1 MEEIIIHTVGIT
13 RQAELKHF
21 EIPLPRNC
29 ECITGLWYKIRLIT
43 AARNVVTAIKG
54 RSTYTPEVMVG
65 ELSLISNQQEGVFYF
80 GNLILDKMNVGFL
93 DYTAGVLPAVIFP
106 AKTYNRTPYRKPLDV
121 KIMGETASVNGH
133 ILDNWGVLSGRN
145 VQYEVDIYLFVK
157 LNEKTESH
165 DSKPCS

>member
-1 MEEIIIHTVGIT
+1 VEEIIIHTVDIR

-43 AARNVVTAIKG
+43 TGGEVVTTLRG
-54 RSTYTPEVMVG
+54 RSTYNPEVMIG

-93 DYTAGVLPAVIFP
+93 DYTNGFFP
-106 AKTYNRTPYRKPLDV
+106 AATYNRTFYRKPLDV
-121 KIMGETASVNGH
+121 KVMGDTASVNGH

-157 LNEKTESH
+157 LKEKTKSH